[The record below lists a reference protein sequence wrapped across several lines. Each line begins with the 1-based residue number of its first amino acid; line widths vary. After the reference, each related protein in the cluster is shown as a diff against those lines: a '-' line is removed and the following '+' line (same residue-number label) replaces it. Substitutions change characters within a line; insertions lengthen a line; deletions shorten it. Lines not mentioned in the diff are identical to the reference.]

1 MHEYIHMG
9 GDRMLQLYWMCF
21 ISGVLFALITFILGD
36 ILGDI
41 FGGFFDS
48 LSMDHL
54 DVLQPM
60 VLVGGITIF
69 GGSGIMLS
77 QYTHLESLPA
87 AIVSLMI
94 SIIVSILVYFA
105 YVKPMKNSENSSGFS
120 VKDLVGKIAEVV
132 VPIPVGGYGEVVVK
146 IGAGN
151 TNQIAANLD
160 QVEIPAG
167 TRVVVGIEIEGI
179 LYVFPYESE

>member
-1 MHEYIHMG
+1 
-9 GDRMLQLYWMCF
+9 MLEFYWICL
-21 ISGVLFALITFILGD
+21 IGGVLFAVVTIVFGD

-54 DVLQPM
+54 DFLQPM

-77 QYTHLESLPA
+77 QYTLLEPFPA

-94 SIIVSILVYFA
+94 SIAVSFLVYFS
-105 YVKPMKNSENSSGFS
+105 YVKPMKNCENSTGFS
-120 VKDLVGKIAEVV
+120 IKDLVGKIGEVT
-132 VPIPVGGYGEVVVK
+132 VPIPVGGYGEVVLKV
-146 IGAGN
+146 GAGN

-167 TRVVVGIEIEGI
+167 TRVVVGETKDGV
-179 LYVFPYESE
+179 LYVFRYEL